1 MTSLPHPIGQKVVCV
16 RADFSR
22 TVFEWFDRVPVADG
36 VYTISEI
43 FWANEYGTGNR
54 VLSVRLTELPPILP
68 AWGGFSLW
76 RFRLLADEKIRRN
89 RARRKASEPASCPFN
104 QMPR

>member
-36 VYTISEI
+36 CHGLHEGKQIS
-43 FWANEYGTGNR
+43 A
-54 VLSVRLTELPPILP
+54 LS
-68 AWGGFSLW
+68 
-76 RFRLLADEKIRRN
+76 
-89 RARRKASEPASCPFN
+89 RAR
-104 QMPR
+104 PR